1 MNESSPPK
9 PPAKSIIYHTKY
21 PLTITASTTCA
32 SRLLSTPIRKYH
44 SLSRHPSRVPAGY
57 YQHLSENTTHY
68 HGIHHMCQQATINT
82 YQKIPLAITA
92 STKLLSTLIYT
103 CQETPFI
110 PQCASNDTL
119 LSTSVTSE
127 SVHTERE
134 VYITSHTRGMSDRR
148 GTKNELSY

>member
-1 MNESSPPK
+1 
-9 PPAKSIIYHTKY
+9 
-21 PLTITASTTCA
+21 
-32 SRLLSTPIRKYH
+32 
-44 SLSRHPSRVPAGY
+44 
-57 YQHLSENTTHY
+57 
-68 HGIHHMCQQATINT
+68 MCQQATINT
-82 YQKIPLAITA
+82 YQKIPLTITA
-92 STKLLSTLIYT
+92 STKLLSTP

-148 GTKNELSY
+148 GMKNELSY